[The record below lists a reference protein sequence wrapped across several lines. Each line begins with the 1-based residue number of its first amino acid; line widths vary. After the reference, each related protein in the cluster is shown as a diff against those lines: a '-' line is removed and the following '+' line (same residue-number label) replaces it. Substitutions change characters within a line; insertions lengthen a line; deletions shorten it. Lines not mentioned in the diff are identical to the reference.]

1 MHDFRVAHG
10 ATELLLIRHAEA
22 EPLRSADAF
31 EPKDVDMPLTSRGRS
46 QAAALASRLKL
57 RDIAAIYTSPLRR
70 TRETAD
76 TLAQATGLAI
86 TEDPRLREVEIAGV
100 GPVALHDLA
109 EIAIA
114 NGGWSHLPGTE
125 SSHDVRLRMHEAVNA
140 IVAAWAGKRV
150 AVVSHAGAINAY
162 IASLL
167 ELRSDFFFPAG
178 NTSIS
183 IVRARDDRRLLVTV
197 NDIAHLEY
205 HK

>member
-22 EPLRSADAF
+22 EGIAAGEAL
-31 EPKDVDMPLTSRGRS
+31 EPKDIDLPLTPRGRA
-46 QAAALASRLKL
+46 QAAALSARLKQ
-57 RDIAAIYTSPLRR
+57 RNVAAIYASPLRR
-70 TRETAD
+70 TRETAEA
-76 TLAQATGLAI
+76 LAQATGLAI
-86 TEDPRLREVEIAGV
+86 IEDPRLREVEIAGV
-100 GPVALHDLA
+100 GPVAMHDLA

-125 SSHDVRLRMHEAVNA
+125 PSHEVRSRMDEALDA
-140 IVAAWAGKRV
+140 IVAAHPGARV

-162 IASLL
+162 LASLL

-197 NDIAHLEY
+197 NDIAHLEA